1 MKNFISKLILGL
13 VVVAFYASCEDKVDP
28 PVPTP
33 VNTTNTGEFKAFTID
48 GVTTVQNL
56 IADTIVA
63 QTAMGPVGKGRFTF
77 FNIATS
83 SLVANADSATTKWD
97 LGFRGT
103 TIITNA
109 GKSGIGKGGA
119 FVFNGLFDN
128 LKTIS
133 ADSVF
138 RIDNQPISYAIPS
151 GSKKGWYNYDGP
163 TNLITPLAGKVLVI
177 RTADGKYAKVEI
189 LNYYKKGVTPASTA
203 SDSDKSRLQR
213 FYNFRLVYQADGSKT
228 FAK

>member
-13 VVVAFYASCEDKVDP
+13 VVVLFYASCEDVDP
-28 PVPTP
+28 PTPT
-33 VNTTNTGEFKAFTID
+33 VDTTNTGAFKVYTLD
-48 GVTTVQNL
+48 GITTVQNL

-77 FNIATS
+77 FSFATAS
-83 SLVANADSATTKWD
+83 IVPNADSATTKWD

-103 TIITNA
+103 TIITNS
-109 GKSGIGKGGA
+109 GKSGLGKGGA

-133 ADSVF
+133 ADSTF
-138 RIDNQPISYAIPS
+138 RTDNQPVAYAIPT

-163 TNLITPLAGKVLVI
+163 TNLVTPLAGKVLVI
-177 RTADGKYAKVEI
+177 RTAEGKYAKVEI
-189 LNYYKKGVTPASTA
+189 LNYYKKGITPASTA

-213 FYNFRLVYQADGSKT
+213 YYNYRFVYQADGSKT